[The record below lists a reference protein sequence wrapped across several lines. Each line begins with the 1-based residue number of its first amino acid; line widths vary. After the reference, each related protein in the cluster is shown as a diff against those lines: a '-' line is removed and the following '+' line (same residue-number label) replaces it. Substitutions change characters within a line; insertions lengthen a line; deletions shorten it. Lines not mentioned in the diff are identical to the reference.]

1 MPHQHNDKYES
12 YAAGSNAAWEEQIL
26 TEQLHTAW
34 TQAKKKALERYFGS
48 LNDQQRAAVFQID
61 GPVLILA
68 GAGSGKTTVLISRVE
83 NMVRFG
89 RAYNGSHMPAGAG
102 EKELA
107 LLQQY
112 AATGAGDSDEITA
125 LMAEH
130 PLRPWNILAIT
141 FTNKAAGELKS
152 RLENRLGAAARDVH
166 ASTFHSLCVRILRR
180 DSEAIGYG
188 SNFTIYDTDDSLRV
202 IRDGLKA
209 CRIEEKMLPA
219 RAVLTAISRAKD
231 AMTTPDEMAKQ
242 AAHDYRMEQ
251 IAKVYEYYQRTL
263 KEANALDFDDIIVLT
278 VRLFLARPDILEYY
292 QNRYQYIM
300 VDEYQDTN
308 QTQYRLVT
316 LLAEK
321 HKNLCVV
328 GDDDQSIYKFRGAT
342 IENIL
347 NFEGQFP
354 GALVIRLEQN
364 YRSTQNILSAANE
377 VIANNTA
384 RKGKNLW
391 TDAGSG
397 DKIKIIRARDE
408 SDESRS
414 IADSI
419 LRRVKEGGAFSDHAV
434 LYRMNAQSNT
444 LERAFAQHG
453 MPYRIVGGLR
463 FYERKEIKDM
473 VAYLSVLENPG
484 DNLRLMRIINEPKRG
499 IGVAT
504 LDTVTDIALNTGESL
519 FDIIARADEYAPLS
533 RKSAPL
539 LEFGT
544 MMAQLNSFYETEG
557 LAGLLDEILEKTGY
571 LLYLQA
577 QGFEGLTR
585 IENVMELKTN
595 IVQYAAQQAAQNE
608 PATLAGFLEEIAL
621 YTDLDNYDQ
630 SADAVVMMTVHSA
643 KGLEFEHVFIAG
655 MEDGIFPGKA
665 SMMHPDEME
674 EERRLAYVAI
684 TRAKK
689 SLTILSAERR
699 LIFGQTA
706 WGRPSRFTEEIPDE
720 LLERENRTIAA
731 TRKPDANAAKATAP
745 NASAQSIG
753 IAHTGNGGGTVDLKP
768 GDKVN
773 HKVFGDGEVLATR
786 PMGGDMLVEIRF
798 VAGVK
803 KLMATFARLTKL

>member
-1 MPHQHNDKYES
+1 MAKE
-12 YAAGSNAAWEEQIL
+12 
-26 TEQLHTAW
+26 LHTEYIKV
-34 TQAKKKALERYFGS
+34 KKQALERYFGR
-48 LNDQQRAAVFQID
+48 LNESQRAAVFQID

-83 NMVRFG
+83 NMVQFG
-89 RAYNGSHMPAGAG
+89 RAYVSQEMPAGMGEAEVARLRAYAEAG
-102 EKELA
+102 EGDKEDIAA
-107 LLQQY
+107 LVAQ
-112 AATGAGDSDEITA
+112 GPI
-125 LMAEH
+125 
-130 PLRPWNILAIT
+130 RPWNILAIT
-141 FTNKAAGELKS
+141 FTNKAAGELKN

-180 DSEAIGYG
+180 DIEAIGYG

-209 CRIEEKMLPA
+209 CRIEEKMLPS
-219 RAVLTAISRAKD
+219 RSVLSAISRAKD
-231 AMTTPDEMAKQ
+231 SMTTPDEMAKQ
-242 AAHDYRMEQ
+242 AGHDYRMEQ
-251 IAKVYEYYQRTL
+251 IAKVYEYYQKTL

-278 VRLFLARPDILEYY
+278 VRLFMARPDILAYY
-292 QNRYQYIM
+292 QNRYQYVM

-316 LLAEK
+316 LLAEA

-347 NFEGQFP
+347 NFENQFP
-354 GALVIRLEQN
+354 GSLVIRLEQN

-391 TDAGSG
+391 TDSG
-397 DKIKIIRARDE
+397 DGDKLKLIRARDE
-408 SDESRS
+408 SDESRC

-419 LRRVKEGGAFSDHAV
+419 LHRVKEGAKFADHAV

-499 IGVAT
+499 IGTAT
-504 LDTVTDIALNTGESL
+504 LDTVADIAVNTGESL
-519 FDIIARADEYAPLS
+519 FTVITQAEEYVPLA
-533 RKSAPL
+533 RKSGPL
-539 LEFGT
+539 LEFGR
-544 MMAQLNSFYETEG
+544 MMAELSAHYENEG

-571 LLYLQA
+571 MRYLEA

-585 IENVMELKTN
+585 IENVMELKSN
-595 IVQYAAQQAAQNE
+595 IVQYATQQAAQNE
-608 PATLAGFLEEIAL
+608 KATLSGFLEEIAL

-630 SADAVVMMTVHSA
+630 SADAVVMMTIHSA
-643 KGLEFEHVFIAG
+643 KGLEFGHVYIAG
-655 MEDGIFPGKA
+655 MEEGIFPGRA
-665 SMMHPDEME
+665 AMTQPDELE

-684 TRAKK
+684 TRAKQ

-706 WGRPSRFTEEIPDE
+706 WGRPSRFLEEIPQE
-720 LLERENRTIAA
+720 LLEKENRTVAPA
-731 TRKPDANAAKATAP
+731 RKPEPATKKVFAP

-753 IAHTGNGGGTVDLKP
+753 INAGSTGNTGASMDFKK
-768 GDKVN
+768 GDRVS
-773 HKVFGDGEVLATR
+773 HKVFGEGEVLLTR

-798 VAGVK
+798 GGEVK